1 MSVVTFTDQNF
12 TEQVVKSKIP
22 VVIDFWATWCPP
34 CKMIEPIV
42 HELAEEFKGKVVIG
56 KVDADE
62 NPNIAGQLSVMSL
75 PTMLFFKNGK
85 PVKTLIGAQG
95 KHTYKQAIEALLTSQ

>member
-1 MSVVTFTDQNF
+1 MPVPTFTDKNF
-12 TEQVVKSKIP
+12 TEQVVKSKLP

-42 HELAEEFKGKVVIG
+42 DELAKEFEGKVIIG

-62 NPNIAGQLSVMSL
+62 NPEVAGQLSVMSL
-75 PTMLFFKNGK
+75 PTMLFFKNGQ
-85 PVKTLIGAQG
+85 PVATLVGAHG
-95 KHTYKQAIEALLTSQ
+95 KQAYKQAINELLNS